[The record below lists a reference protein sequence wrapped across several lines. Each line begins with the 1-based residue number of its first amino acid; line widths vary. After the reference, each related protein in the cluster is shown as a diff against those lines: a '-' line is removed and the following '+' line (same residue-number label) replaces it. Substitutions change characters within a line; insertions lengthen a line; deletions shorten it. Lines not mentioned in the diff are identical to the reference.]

1 MNKVQMG
8 LVSRPD
14 AGHITAYLI
23 TLLSLKRN
31 SQAIK
36 QNNLEEQI
44 NAAASIYSHSLF
56 FNLQCF
62 LLFHLMECL
71 LFIPLFIWFWISA
84 WERKLS
90 TGLKT
95 YRDILA
101 QSGVIA
107 RSMVLF
113 TLSYVK

>member
-1 MNKVQMG
+1 MG

-44 NAAASIYSHSLF
+44 NAAASIY
-56 FNLQCF
+56 
-62 LLFHLMECL
+62 
-71 LFIPLFIWFWISA
+71 
-84 WERKLS
+84 
-90 TGLKT
+90 
-95 YRDILA
+95 
-101 QSGVIA
+101 
-107 RSMVLF
+107 
-113 TLSYVK
+113 